1 MKEILGIC
9 FYVCFGD
16 DGEKNVLVVW
26 LINEGLG
33 LISCPGEVKSSH
45 YLKPWFVLTGKQAC
59 IYVIKVSTV
68 TITPRQRVECVA

>member
-33 LISCPGEVKSSH
+33 LISSPGEVKSSH
-45 YLKPWFVLTGKQAC
+45 YLKP
-59 IYVIKVSTV
+59 
-68 TITPRQRVECVA
+68 